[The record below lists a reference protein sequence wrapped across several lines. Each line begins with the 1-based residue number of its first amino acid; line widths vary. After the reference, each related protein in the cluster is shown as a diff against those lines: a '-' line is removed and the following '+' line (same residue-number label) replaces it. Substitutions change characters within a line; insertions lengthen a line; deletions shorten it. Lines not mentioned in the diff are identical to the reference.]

1 MKRTMNFAITLLA
14 LTMPAAMRAQDPPPT
29 PAQAPAQADDSTPAP
44 ARTRTPEQLL
54 KFYDSKLTLTDDQ
67 KDQLKPLIADRQ
79 QKLQALRADTTMR
92 PRDRMKKAEAIE
104 QDSDKKMNAVL
115 TPDQQKKY
123 ADLEKQMREQAR
135 QRRQQGQGSSN

>member
-1 MKRTMNFAITLLA
+1 MKRTMLYAVALA
-14 LTMPAAMRAQDPPPT
+14 LTIPAAMRAQEPPQAP
-29 PAQAPAQADDSTPAP
+29 PQAAPAQADDSTPAP

-92 PRDRMKKAEAIE
+92 PRDRLKKAEAVE
-104 QDSDKKMNAVL
+104 QDSDKKINAVL

-135 QRRQQGQGSSN
+135 ERRQQGSSN